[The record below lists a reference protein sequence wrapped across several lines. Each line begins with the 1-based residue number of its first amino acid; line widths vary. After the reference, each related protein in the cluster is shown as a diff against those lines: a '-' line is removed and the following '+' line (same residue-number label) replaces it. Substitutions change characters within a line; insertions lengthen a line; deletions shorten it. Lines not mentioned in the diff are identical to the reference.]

1 MPPGEADIY
10 PGKYI
15 PLNYSCFEWQ
25 CMAYIPYP
33 DRLDDLFNLGQEE
46 ARAWVKANAGIYGLL
61 KNASSNSADGSDD
74 TRNEVTSWAHGQ
86 TWCGFGATLL
96 SLAILIN
103 I

>member
-33 DRLDDLFNLGQEE
+33 DRLDDVFNLGQEE
-46 ARAWVKANAGIYGLL
+46 ARAWIKANAGLL
-61 KNASSNSADGSDD
+61 EDVSTTGGDADTSSN
-74 TRNEVTSWAHGQ
+74 VTSWAHGQ
-86 TWCGFGATLL
+86 TYWGLGTTMVL
-96 SLAILIN
+96 SFVIRTMAHG
-103 I
+103 